1 MEGPLEDITGDE
13 VRTAMQKLKSGKA
26 ARTSKVTSEMF
37 ITADDVGLDILM
49 EVFKN
54 SVRVDAPPEKWA
66 RSITVPL

>member
-1 MEGPLEDITGDE
+1 MEDITRDE
-13 VRTAMQKLKSGKA
+13 VQRAMRELKSGKA
-26 ARTSKVTSEMF
+26 ASPSKVTSEMF